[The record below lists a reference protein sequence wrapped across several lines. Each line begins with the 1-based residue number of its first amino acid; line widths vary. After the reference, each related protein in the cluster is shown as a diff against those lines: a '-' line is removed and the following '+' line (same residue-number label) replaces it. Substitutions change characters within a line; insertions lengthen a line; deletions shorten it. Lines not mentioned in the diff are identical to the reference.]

1 MAHISPKKTKQ
12 DPDSY
17 SKLKEFSSRRKSIS
31 NSNVS
36 RSVDPNFKHIHKM
49 DDVTRYDAANFNV
62 SRYKNYPNRAGTPIK
77 LHREKTPRQ
86 VPTRKSV
93 SPQHQYVK
101 KLFEGTTTIDEQL
114 RKTLYSTALSSA
126 LRTSTSPP
134 VIIKQGTGRIAHVI
148 NDDHSR
154 ESNAAYSR
162 NKLGGFYTR

>member
-1 MAHISPKKTKQ
+1 MAHISSKKSSQ

-17 SKLKEFSSRRKSIS
+17 SKLKEFSGRRKSS
-31 NSNVS
+31 NTNVS

-77 LHREKTPRQ
+77 LNREKSFNP

-101 KLFEGTTTIDEQL
+101 KLFEGATTIDDQL
-114 RKTLYSTALSSA
+114 RKTLYSTALGSA

-134 VIIKQGTGRIAHVI
+134 VIIKQGTGKISHVI